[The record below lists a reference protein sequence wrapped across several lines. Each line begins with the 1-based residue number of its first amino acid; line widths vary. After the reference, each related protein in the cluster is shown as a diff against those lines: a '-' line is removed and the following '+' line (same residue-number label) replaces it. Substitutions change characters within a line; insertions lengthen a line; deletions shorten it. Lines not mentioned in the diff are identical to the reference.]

1 MPAACRASP
10 PCRHCPSRECVPRR
24 LRRDARG
31 EEGGRGE
38 GAPKGR
44 SASECKREG
53 GGGIS
58 SEGPNMLRSRNEAAQ
73 CAEGFE
79 ALSYVRMWMQ
89 LRRRS
94 EASGHIR
101 SRMRLRRL
109 AAGSE
114 RGAGFCARPKRCN
127 AAIDSEQGGERV
139 RPSVRGVFRLA
150 CMCSSVCARVRFGAQ
165 ASVRICACM
174 CVCVN
179 VCAVMLASVCVCV
192 RARARTRKAPNP
204 LSGCGGPDT
213 AAARTARTCVCGC
226 CAVWGT

>member
-1 MPAACRASP
+1 
-10 PCRHCPSRECVPRR
+10 
-24 LRRDARG
+24 
-31 EEGGRGE
+31 
-38 GAPKGR
+38 
-44 SASECKREG
+44 
-53 GGGIS
+53 
-58 SEGPNMLRSRNEAAQ
+58 MLRSRNEAAQ

-114 RGAGFCARPKRCN
+114 RGAGFCARPKRCDE
-127 AAIDSEQGGERV
+127 AIDSEHGGGRV

-174 CVCVN
+174 CICVN
-179 VCAVMLASVCVCV
+179 VCAVMLARVCVRMLVCTHADHVCVCV
-192 RARARTRKAPNP
+192 CVYARTRTKRRI
-204 LSGCGGPDT
+204 SYY
-213 AAARTARTCVCGC
+213 AASPGRQ
-226 CAVWGT
+226 